1 MSDHRSVVLVW
12 LSALV
17 SLAAVPVMAA
27 TMPAVTMNVVD
38 ERDGKPIPGV
48 VALFWGT
55 GRDTRF
61 LHFLIDEELRRN
73 LANGPI
79 PHVSKGASNDDRHD
93 KRRPPAS

>member
-1 MSDHRSVVLVW
+1 MLKGKSTIRLTRPE
-12 LSALV
+12 LSRWTKITGFAPHHVRTETDL
-17 SLAAVPVMAA
+17 
-27 TMPAVTMNVVD
+27 
-38 ERDGKPIPGV
+38 ERFASACKRH
-48 VALFWGT
+48 FWGT